1 MNPEFTKFACDAI
14 QRAGNRTL
22 LYFRN
27 SLRVEAKEASGFDPV
42 TLADRE
48 CELFLRR
55 EITRTWPSHGIIG
68 EEYDDL
74 TKGKYSWVIDPIDGT
89 RAFISGLLH
98 WGVLLALCEDGQP
111 ILGVMY
117 QPFTGELFVGEPGGA
132 WYEKDDKKQP
142 LQTRRGVSIASATL
156 MTTDPRLFRESAEAA
171 AYQRLE
177 NSVRL
182 ARYGGDCYQYAML
195 ALGTIDIVCE
205 TRLKIWD
212 IHALI
217 PLVRSAGG
225 VITDWSGG
233 DPASG
238 GRILASGSER
248 LHAEALKALAFDS

>member
-1 MNPEFTKFACDAI
+1 MNPEFTNFACDAI
-14 QRAGNRTL
+14 KRAGNRTL

-98 WGVLLALCEDGQP
+98 WGVLLALCEDGKP

-117 QPFTGELFVGEPGGA
+117 QPFTGELFVGEPGSA
-132 WYEKDDKKQP
+132 WYQQSDKKQA
-142 LQTRRGVSIASATL
+142 LETRKNVSIASATL
-156 MTTDPRLFRESAEAA
+156 MTTDPRLFRESEENA

-177 NSVRL
+177 TSVRL

-195 ALGTIDIVCE
+195 AMGTVDLVCE

-217 PLVRSAGG
+217 PLVRNSGG
-225 VITDWSGG
+225 VITDWNGG
-233 DPASG
+233 DPTSG
-238 GRILASGSER
+238 GRILASGSEG

>member
-1 MNPEFTKFACDAI
+1 MNPEFTNFACDAI

-74 TKGKYSWVIDPIDGT
+74 TKGKYSWAIDGT

-98 WGVLLALCEDGQP
+98 WGVLLALCEDGKP

-117 QPFTGELFVGEPGGA
+117 QPFTGELFVGEPGSA
-132 WYEKDDKKQP
+132 WYQQSDKKQT
-142 LQTRRGVSIASATL
+142 LETRKNVSIASATL
-156 MTTDPRLFRESAEAA
+156 MTTDPRLFRESEENA

-177 NSVRL
+177 TSVRL

-195 ALGTIDIVCE
+195 AMGTVDLVCE

-217 PLVRSAGG
+217 PLVRNSGG
-225 VITDWSGG
+225 VITDWNGG
-233 DPASG
+233 DPTSG